1 MAACNAILESPVTR
15 DSSCKFGKPLFSFSI
30 FQSLVLEWIS
40 IDHLEDDA
48 ILDPIIALHIT
59 DRQPK
64 DLNNAF
70 TINELE
76 QSLKKLKSKA
86 TGLGQIHNDM
96 LSNLSPTN
104 KLKILHL
111 FNVLDVND
119 FVQNLWKK
127 ATVIPYLKQGKLTDT
142 ASSYRPINLTSCLSK
157 LFDRIITARL
167 SWFVESKNIKG
178 QEQAGFRKNRY
189 NTDHLIKIDHLIKKK
204 TLKKKIYC
212 SSLP

>member
-1 MAACNAILESPVTR
+1 
-15 DSSCKFGKPLFSFSI
+15 
-30 FQSLVLEWIS
+30 
-40 IDHLEDDA
+40 
-48 ILDPIIALHIT
+48 
-59 DRQPK
+59 
-64 DLNNAF
+64 
-70 TINELE
+70 
-76 QSLKKLKSKA
+76 
-86 TGLGQIHNDM
+86 M

-204 TLKKKIYC
+204 L
-212 SSLP
+212 